1 MDPILNGMSLVFNAQ
16 TLIVIIAS
24 AAFGMFVGAIP
35 GLTATMAVSLLVPV
49 TYFMEPIPAIA
60 AMVTTAAVTI
70 FAGDIPGAYLRIP
83 GTPSSAAYVEEAYAF
98 SQHGKASECLGIA
111 LVCSVIGGIAGTLVL
126 IFVAPY
132 LAEVALKFSSF
143 EYFWLAVLGLSCA
156 IFISPG
162 SRLKGL
168 LSLCI
173 GLFLATI
180 GLNTI
185 TGSPRFTFDVPD
197 LMAGVNF
204 IPVMIGMFA
213 IAEVMKFTA
222 TPGSNL
228 KVTVRDSGK
237 VFGEVRPALR
247 TYWKSVLRGSST
259 GSLIGVL
266 PGAGADIA
274 AWMSYAI
281 SRKCSRTPEKFGT
294 GHIEGIVEAGSSNN
308 AAVSGSWVPALVFG
322 IPGDSI
328 TAVVIGVLYMK
339 GMNPGPAI
347 FLGGGEM
354 IYALFTVFIVANLIM
369 LPVGYLAIR
378 AGKGFVATP
387 ARIVMP
393 VVLAFCVVG
402 AYSINNSSVDIVL
415 MLIAG
420 VCAYGLGRAGFPI
433 APIILGL
440 VLGGLLEKSFMTSM
454 MRSDG
459 NLLEFFSRPISA
471 GLGILVLLVWLLP
484 VLLKS
489 WQLVRRPAKPMID
502 AGKGAEG

>member
-1 MDPILNGMSLVFNAQ
+1 MDAILGGMALVFNLETMA
-16 TLIVIIAS
+16 VILAC
-24 AAFGMFVGAIP
+24 ATFGVFLGAVP
-35 GLTATMAVSLLVPV
+35 GLTATMAVALLVPV
-49 TYFMEPIPAIA
+49 TYFMDPIPAIA
-60 AMVTTAAVTI
+60 AMLTTAAVTI

-83 GTPSSAAYVEEAYAF
+83 GTPSSAAYVDEAYQF
-98 SQHGKASECLGIA
+98 SLRGKASECLGVA
-111 LVCSVIGGIAGTLVL
+111 LVCSVIGGVAGTLVL
-126 IFVAPY
+126 IFVAPS

-156 IFISPG
+156 IFISSA
-162 SRLKGL
+162 SRLKAL

-173 GLFLATI
+173 GLFLSTV
-180 GLNTI
+180 GLDLI

-213 IAEVMKFTA
+213 IAEVMRFSA
-222 TPGSNL
+222 ERGDDL
-228 KVTVRDSGK
+228 KVVVKDSGK

-247 TYWKSVLRGSST
+247 KHWPSVLRGSGT

-274 AWMSYAI
+274 AWVSYAI
-281 SRKCSRTPEKFGT
+281 SRKMSKTPEKFGS

-347 FLGGGEM
+347 FLNGGEM
-354 IYALFTVFIVANLIM
+354 IYGLFTVFIVANLVM
-369 LPVGYLAIR
+369 LPVGYIAIR
-378 AGKGFVATP
+378 ASKGFVATP
-387 ARIVMP
+387 PRIVMP
-393 VVLAFCVVG
+393 IVLAFCVVG
-402 AYSINNSSVDIVL
+402 AYAINNSSVDIIL
-415 MLIAG
+415 MLLAG
-420 VCAYGLGRAGFPI
+420 LAAFVLGLASFPI

-454 MRSDG
+454 MRSNGD
-459 NLLEFFSRPISA
+459 LTEFFSRPISA
-471 GLGILVLLVWLLP
+471 GLGTLVLVVWFLPLVVRLLNS
-484 VLLKS
+484 L
-489 WQLVRRPAKPMID
+489 RRSTSTA
-502 AGKGAEG
+502 A

>member
-1 MDPILNGMSLVFNAQ
+1 MDAILNGMSLVFNVQ
-16 TLIVIIAS
+16 TLIVILAS
-24 AAFGMFVGAIP
+24 AAFGVFVGAIP
-35 GLTATMAVSLLVPV
+35 GLTATMAVALLVPV

-98 SQHGKASECLGIA
+98 SQRGKASECLGVA
-111 LVCSVIGGIAGTLVL
+111 LVCSVIGGIAGTLML

-162 SRLKGL
+162 SRLKAL

-173 GLFLATI
+173 GLFLSTI
-180 GLNTI
+180 GLDMI

-222 TPGSNL
+222 GPGTNL
-228 KVTVRDSGK
+228 KVAVRDSGR

-247 TYWKSVLRGSST
+247 THWRSVLRGSGT

-274 AWMSYAI
+274 AWVSYAI
-281 SRKCSRTPEKFGT
+281 SRKMSRTPEKFGK

-347 FLGGGEM
+347 FLGGGDM

-393 VVLAFCVVG
+393 VVLAFCIVG

-420 VCAYGLGRAGFPI
+420 VCAYGLGLAGFPI

-459 NLLEFFSRPISA
+459 NLMEFFARPISA
-471 GLGILVLLVWLLP
+471 GLGVLVLLVWLLP
-484 VLLKS
+484 VALRLMRPV
-489 WQLVRRPAKPMID
+489 LRREAQAKANATAATD
-502 AGKGAEG
+502 

>member
-1 MDPILNGMSLVFNAQ
+1 MEAILGGMSMVFNLE
-16 TLIVIIAS
+16 TLIVILAS
-24 AAFGMFVGAIP
+24 AAFGVFVGAVP
-35 GLTATMAVSLLVPV
+35 GLTATMAVALLVPV
-49 TYFMEPIPAIA
+49 TYFMDPIPAIA

-98 SQHGKASECLGIA
+98 SQRGKASECLGIA
-111 LVCSVIGGIAGTLVL
+111 LVCSVIGGVAGTLVL
-126 IFVAPY
+126 VFVAPY
-132 LAEVALKFSSF
+132 LAEVALNFSSF
-143 EYFWLAVLGLSCA
+143 EYFWLAALGLSCA
-156 IFISPG
+156 IFISSG
-162 SRLKGL
+162 SRVKAL

-173 GLFLATI
+173 GLFLSTI
-180 GLNTI
+180 GLDMI

-197 LMAGVNF
+197 LMGGINF
-204 IPVMIGMFA
+204 IPIMIGMFA

-222 TPGSNL
+222 SPMKNV
-228 KVTVRDSGK
+228 KVMVKDSGK

-247 TYWKSVLRGSST
+247 QHWRSVLRGSGT

-274 AWMSYAI
+274 AWISYAI
-281 SRKCSRTPEKFGT
+281 SQKSSKTPEKFGK

-347 FLGGGEM
+347 FLDGGQM
-354 IYALFTVFIVANLIM
+354 VYALFTVFFVANLVM
-369 LPVGYLAIR
+369 LPIGYLAIR

-387 ARIVMP
+387 PRVVMP
-393 VVLAFCVVG
+393 VVLAFCIVG

-420 VCAYGLGRAGFPI
+420 VAAYGLAHAGFPV

-471 GLGILVLLVWLLP
+471 GLGMLVIAIWVLP
-484 VLLKS
+484 PVIRLFHK
-489 WQLVRRPAKPMID
+489 RPAK
-502 AGKGAEG
+502 AA